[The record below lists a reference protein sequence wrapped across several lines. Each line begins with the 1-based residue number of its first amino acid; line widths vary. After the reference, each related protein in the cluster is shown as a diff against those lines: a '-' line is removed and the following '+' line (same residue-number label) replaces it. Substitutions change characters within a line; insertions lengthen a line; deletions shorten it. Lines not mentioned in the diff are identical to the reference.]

1 MKRVLS
7 ALVGL
12 LALPSAALACSC
24 LKTEDPAQL
33 RELAKDAARGAVALV
48 EVEAVRGYDA
58 SAGTGEDVQIT
69 RTLAGAA
76 AKDFRVARR
85 QFASSASCDDLLQTG
100 QRKIMI
106 LYPATDASS
115 DRPTYRV
122 SSSCTNL
129 LMSQQV
135 FRDALTSEIGRRVGE
150 RG

>member
-24 LKTEDPAQL
+24 LKTEDPVQL
-33 RELAKDAARGAVALV
+33 RELAGDAARGAVALV

-58 SAGTGEDVQIT
+58 STGAGEEVQIT

-76 AKDFRVARR
+76 AKDFRIARR

-100 QRKIMI
+100 QRKLVI
-106 LYPATDASS
+106 LYPATDEVS
-115 DRPTYRV
+115 DGTSYRV

-129 LMSQQV
+129 LLSQQV
-135 FRDALTSEIGRRVGE
+135 FRDALAGEIGRRAGE